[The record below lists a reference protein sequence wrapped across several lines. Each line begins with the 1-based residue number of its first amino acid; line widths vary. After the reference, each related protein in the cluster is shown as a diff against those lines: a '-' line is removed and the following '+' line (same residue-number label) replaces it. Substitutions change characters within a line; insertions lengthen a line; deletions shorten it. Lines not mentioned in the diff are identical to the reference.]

1 LKPAARCSSPAK
13 EGTVR
18 ITENG
23 PFLLESGET
32 LTHVDV
38 HFAMYG
44 EANAACDNV
53 VLVCHALS
61 GSATVHD
68 WWPDLLNMLDPTRNC
83 ILCTNVI
90 GSCYGTTG
98 PLSTDPATGEPYN
111 SNFPR
116 VSIRDMV
123 RAEAL
128 VADQLGIKRFKGV
141 IGGSIGGMQA
151 LQWAIDYPERIE
163 ACVAIGAC
171 PLGAMG
177 IGLNHLQRQIIALDP
192 LWNGGQYSPE
202 APPIDGLAIARALA
216 VCSYKSAALFDQ
228 RHDRKPNRSG
238 PAPWEGRD
246 GRFDIE
252 GYLDHQGEIFLHR
265 FDANSYI
272 AMTYA
277 MDGFDPARDY
287 GDANAAWSRVK
298 ARVLLVG
305 ISSDWLF
312 PAADIRRMGDA
323 MKAAGVNVTYSEI
336 ESHHGHDSFLAEP
349 HQLLPV
355 TSAFLK
361 I

>member
-1 LKPAARCSSPAK
+1 M
-13 EGTVR
+13 
-18 ITENG
+18 
-23 PFLLESGET
+23 
-32 LTHVDV
+32 THVDV
-38 HFAMYG
+38 RFAIYG

-98 PLSTDPATGEPYN
+98 PLSINPATGEPYN
-111 SNFPR
+111 STFPR
-116 VSIRDMV
+116 VTIRDMV

-128 VADQLGIKRFKGV
+128 AADQLGIRRFKGV

-151 LQWAIDYPERIE
+151 LQWAVDFPDRVE

-177 IGLNHLQRQIIALDP
+177 IGLNRLQRQIIALDP

-216 VCSYKSAALFDQ
+216 VCTYKSSELFDE
-228 RHDRKPNRSG
+228 RHGRKPNRTG
-238 PAPWEGRD
+238 PAPWESRG

-252 GYLDHQGEIFLHR
+252 GYLDHQGEIFLRR

-277 MDGFDPARDY
+277 MDAFDPARDF
-287 GDANAAWSRVK
+287 GGEDSAWSRVK

-336 ESHHGHDSFLAEP
+336 ESQHGHDSFLAEP